1 MQDGA
6 LGGIAA
12 VGLFAIS
19 IAMAVFAGK
28 RKEAPAVPRSTST
41 FGIPF
46 LPYNYGSQ
54 YNDAASTSVYDALI
68 ASIEAAAVSSVVLV

>member
-19 IAMAVFAGK
+19 IAMAVFAGEW
-28 RKEAPAVPRSTST
+28 KEAPAVPRSTFT

-46 LPYNYGSQ
+46 LPY
-54 YNDAASTSVYDALI
+54 AATSVYDALI
-68 ASIEAAAVSSVVLV
+68 ASIEAAAVSSVVLI